1 MLIQFFQFLKAGVPQ
16 MMFPQTYNAPS
27 QIILVSIFLTVESVC
42 SYFWEHAWK
51 QTCQRHQKNI
61 VFRSTEWYTH
71 SLIICYPGSEFKM
84 SPALVCT
91 VWSPTCFNK
100 FSLAKMDQF
109 KATIWQVFFRRL
121 IFSFLLGL
129 VFIMLLI
136 NDIMLLINEINK
148 FHCK

>member
-1 MLIQFFQFLKAGVPQ
+1 MEANMSETSEELLHFYITLIFQPS
-16 MMFPQTYNAPS
+16 FPQSNIRKKKT
-27 QIILVSIFLTVESVC
+27 
-42 SYFWEHAWK
+42 K
-51 QTCQRHQKNI
+51 KNNEGKWNPRCI